1 VLLLQEFCITLRNIM
16 AYSSLNERPLVVAG
30 AFARP
35 LSALSRWFAAAQ
47 ATRARRQALAA
58 LLDLDAARLQ
68 DLGISRKDVL
78 EASLNAHRPP
88 GRQLAAARALNSRQ

>member
-1 VLLLQEFCITLRNIM
+1 M

-78 EASLNAHRPP
+78 EAALNGRAP
-88 GRQLAAARALNSRQ
+88 GRQLAAARARNSRQ